1 MTRVSFFVA
10 ASLFAVL
17 GATASCTKQASA
29 SGPAGTKLDL
39 SKPSDQT
46 ITQGEANKVAI
57 SIDRTGFADPVQVS
71 FTNLPAG
78 VTVDGN
84 SIPSADENK
93 DFSLVAAPT
102 APLVNKHIVTV
113 TAKGASISTTQTFA
127 LTVKAK

>member
-10 ASLFAVL
+10 ASLFVLL
-17 GATASCTKQASA
+17 GATASCTKEASA

-46 ITQGEANKVAI
+46 ITQGESDNVAI

-71 FTNLPAG
+71 FSNLPAG

-84 SIPSADENK
+84 SIPSADEKK
-93 DFSLVAAPT
+93 DFVLVAAPT
-102 APLVNKHIVTV
+102 ATVVNKQIVTV
-113 TAKGASISTTQTFA
+113 TAKGSGLTTTQTFE